1 MHTSLIY
8 LGRRGAGGIIS
19 LELARHL
26 SPHIQTSITT
36 SSFAEQKEL
45 WRAAQ
50 YPLLEVDTYQGVAS
64 AFNSLLFRRKIHHLA
79 QKIALQ
85 NPDILLFPMFHPWN
99 FFLQKHLSHIPS
111 VVYVHDPQPHPD
123 LTGWIYSKLE
133 QQSIKQ
139 AQQCIVMSENLIP
152 ALVSRG
158 VPKDKIDVV
167 PLGPLNFKTPA
178 KDKPRTS
185 PRLLFI
191 GRIMPYKGLEI
202 LLQSYRHIRKKHT
215 CSLHIVGEGNLSP
228 YKKNLDLLED
238 VKIINQWIPDT
249 EIGRYFQQCDLL
261 VLPYTSASQSGIIP
275 IAATFGLPVIATR
288 TGGLPEQIDHGLNG
302 WLVPP
307 NDVDAL
313 SAAIEEAITH
323 PEEAQLRGKR
333 LQKKYQTQFSWEKN
347 ALLLIKSLEKAHQAG
362 GHA

>member
-19 LELARHL
+19 LELTRQL
-26 SPHIQTSITT
+26 SPKLQISATI

-45 WRAAQ
+45 WRASQ
-50 YPLLEVDTYQGVAS
+50 YPLLEVDTYQGIIS
-64 AFNSLLFRRKIHHLA
+64 ALSSLVFRRKIRHLA

-99 FFLQKHLSHIPS
+99 FFLQKFLSHIPS

-123 LTGWIYSKLE
+123 LTGWIFSKLE

-139 AQQCIVMSENLIP
+139 AQRCIVMSENLTP
-152 ALVSRG
+152 ALIKRG
-158 VPKDKIDVV
+158 LPQDKIDVI
-167 PLGPLNFKTPA
+167 PLGPLNFKTLT
-178 KDKPRTS
+178 KNKPRAH

-202 LLQSYRHIRKKHT
+202 LLQSYQDIRKKYS
-215 CSLHIVGEGNLSP
+215 CSLRIVGEGNLAP
-228 YKKNLDLLED
+228 YKKSLNQLED
-238 VKIINQWIPDT
+238 VEIINRWIPDS
-249 EIGRYFQQCDLL
+249 EIGQYFQQCDLV

-275 IAATFGLPVIATR
+275 IAATFGLPVIATQ
-288 TGGLPEQIDHGLNG
+288 TGGLPEQIDNGRSG
-302 WLVPP
+302 WLVPS
-307 NDVDAL
+307 NDADAL
-313 SAAIEEAITH
+313 SAAIKEALTH
-323 PEEAQLRGKR
+323 PEEARLRGKN
-333 LQKKYQTQFSWEKN
+333 LQEKYQTQLSWEKN
-347 ALLLIKSLEKAHQAG
+347 ARLLIKSLEEAHQAG